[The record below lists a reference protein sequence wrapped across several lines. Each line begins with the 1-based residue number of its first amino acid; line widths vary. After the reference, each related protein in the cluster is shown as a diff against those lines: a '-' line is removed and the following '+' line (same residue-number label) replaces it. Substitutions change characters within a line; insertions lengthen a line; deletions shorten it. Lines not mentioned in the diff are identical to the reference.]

1 MKGHKGKMNSP
12 KKGNFAMD
20 KAPSDVYEG
29 GSSNVV
35 KEAKA
40 KKHGGKAMGGKSM
53 PRADRMPRK
62 AGGRTGSNMN
72 PLSSA
77 HAGTA
82 PKGRSGMQMN

>member
-1 MKGHKGKMNSP
+1 MDSP

-20 KAPSDVYEG
+20 KAPTDVYAG
-29 GSSNVV
+29 GSSNVA

-40 KKHGGKAMGGKSM
+40 KKRGGKAMGEKSM
-53 PRADRMPRK
+53 HRADRAPRK

-77 HAGTA
+77 HHGSA
-82 PKGRSGMQMN
+82 PKGRAGLDMN

>member
-12 KKGNFAMD
+12 KRGVVAMD
-20 KAPSDVYEG
+20 KAPSDAYAG

-77 HAGTA
+77 ASGTA
-82 PKGRSGMQMN
+82 PKGRSGLEC